1 MQDDNF
7 FTRELSLLEFNKRV
21 IAQASDKSVPILER
35 LKYLCIADSNLDE
48 FFEIKVAYY
57 RTRLKF
63 TQGSYDS
70 VDYNNL
76 QLLKDIRRKVNSI
89 IKVQYDL
96 LQRSVF
102 RALRTKNIV
111 FLRRRELNNAQKRWA
126 SKYFDEHILPIITP
140 VMLEGTSPNMMG
152 SHPFPKIQNK
162 SLNFMV
168 KLKGTDDF
176 GNSPKLAFVP
186 APRTLSR
193 YIKFPKRLSN
203 NKESYIFLSSLIHEN
218 IDKLFPGLQV
228 RGCHQF
234 RVTMNSNLVFDDE
247 DLNDIKKSL
256 TRLLPERKYSE
267 AVRLEVAKD
276 CPTDVL
282 KYLKTQY
289 ELTDLDIYKIN
300 GPVNLNRFYSIYDDI
315 KLKALKFPEYKSKR
329 ESRHVNNKKEYFDY
343 LKDNDI
349 VLHHPYNDFKL
360 VIGFIKAAVLDKKT
374 RAIKQTIYRT
384 SPNSE
389 IIKLLIKAASRNISV
404 TVVIELRAKFDEEQN
419 IKIAKMLEDA
429 GVQVTYGIRKHKTH
443 AKALLVVREEKG
455 KLKNY
460 FHLGTGN
467 YNSETASQYTDFGLI
482 SSNKEMA
489 YDIHKFFSQLTG
501 SNKDTRFKHLFISP
515 INSYKKIIKLV
526 STEIKNKINGKDA
539 FIRAKMNQLTERK
552 IISKLYEASKVGVK
566 IELYVRGECI
576 LMPGIKGLSEN
587 IKVYSTIGR
596 YLEHSRA
603 FFFCNN
609 NNPKLYLS
617 SADLMTRNI
626 HNRVEIFFPIIN
638 KKHRERIC
646 FEAFDLQKTDNFK
659 LWKLDSTGKYYR
671 KSPSKGHKRLHS
683 QDELCKIHGVMNAS

>member
-168 KLKGTDDF
+168 KLKGRDDF

-289 ELTDLDIYKIN
+289 KLTDLEKKDLGMN
-300 GPVNLNRFYSIYDDI
+300 GRKYY
-315 KLKALKFPEYKSKR
+315 ER
-329 ESRHVNNKKEYFDY
+329 EFDR
-343 LKDNDI
+343 N
-349 VLHHPYNDFKL
+349 
-360 VIGFIKAAVLDKKT
+360 
-374 RAIKQTIYRT
+374 
-384 SPNSE
+384 
-389 IIKLLIKAASRNISV
+389 LLIK
-404 TVVIELRAKFDEEQN
+404 
-419 IKIAKMLEDA
+419 
-429 GVQVTYGIRKHKTH
+429 
-443 AKALLVVREEKG
+443 
-455 KLKNY
+455 KL
-460 FHLGTGN
+460 
-467 YNSETASQYTDFGLI
+467 
-482 SSNKEMA
+482 
-489 YDIHKFFSQLTG
+489 
-501 SNKDTRFKHLFISP
+501 
-515 INSYKKIIKLV
+515 
-526 STEIKNKINGKDA
+526 NKIL
-539 FIRAKMNQLTERK
+539 NQ
-552 IISKLYEASKVGVK
+552 
-566 IELYVRGECI
+566 
-576 LMPGIKGLSEN
+576 
-587 IKVYSTIGR
+587 
-596 YLEHSRA
+596 
-603 FFFCNN
+603 
-609 NNPKLYLS
+609 
-617 SADLMTRNI
+617 
-626 HNRVEIFFPIIN
+626 
-638 KKHRERIC
+638 
-646 FEAFDLQKTDNFK
+646 
-659 LWKLDSTGKYYR
+659 
-671 KSPSKGHKRLHS
+671 
-683 QDELCKIHGVMNAS
+683 